1 MSATA
6 SSSSSR
12 VRHSSRADHLLELLL
27 GVGISRVFV
36 GVMLQREF
44 PAMVERGTGGV
55 QRESGRGGGREP
67 TGASPRSVRG
77 RKVLV
82 AHSGAPDPSGK
93 AGTGAARDPYLYAWR
108 RALASR
114 SSETPKIW
122 SAADLFIAH
131 ARRTRGPSA
140 LSFEKQDDAQI
151 SSSNKA
157 SSFDAGNAEL
167 RRVPRADRGA
177 TCRAS
182 IRTDRVRS
190 PGFSRQSLPSHLR
203 ASGRV
208 MRNLSEL

>member
-1 MSATA
+1 
-6 SSSSSR
+6 
-12 VRHSSRADHLLELLL
+12 
-27 GVGISRVFV
+27 
-36 GVMLQREF
+36 MLQREF
-44 PAMVERGTGGV
+44 PAMVGRGTGGV

-67 TGASPRSVRG
+67 GASLGSWRRSFSRTQRCSRSE
-77 RKVLV
+77 RK
-82 AHSGAPDPSGK
+82 GGY
-93 AGTGAARDPYLYAWR
+93 GAARDPYLYAWR

-167 RRVPRADRGA
+167 RRVPRADREA

-190 PGFSRQSLPSHLR
+190 PGLLTSVAALAPACL
-203 ASGRV
+203 GRV